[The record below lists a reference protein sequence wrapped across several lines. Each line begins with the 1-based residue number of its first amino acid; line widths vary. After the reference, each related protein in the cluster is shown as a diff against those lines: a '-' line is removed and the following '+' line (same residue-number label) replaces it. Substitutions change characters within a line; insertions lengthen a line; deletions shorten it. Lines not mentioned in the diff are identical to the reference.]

1 MSRAGTPPEQLLA
14 RLLSDL
20 GNTALR
26 LDPLSRARLGPLSGR
41 CARIDIVVPGGGA
54 PRPLT
59 VLVSESGLAC
69 RAGTEPPPHVIL
81 TGTLPDIARQLTGT
95 GGGRGVRIEGDESVL
110 TGLAGLFSGLRPD
123 LAAPL
128 GNLIGPEL
136 ADDLVGLAEAG
147 FAMLRSAAEGLT
159 TAARRDAADAFV
171 NQDGFERLLARLQDL
186 RLRVDRL
193 DARTRRLE
201 TGAAGGDP

>member
-1 MSRAGTPPEQLLA
+1 MSTAGTPPEQLLA
-14 RLLSDL
+14 RVLGDL

-26 LDPLSRARLGPLSGR
+26 LDPLSRARLGPLVGR
-41 CARIDIVVPGGGA
+41 CARIDVIPPGGGT

-59 VLVSESGLAC
+59 VLIGDAGLVC

-95 GGGRGVRIEGDESVL
+95 GGGGVRIEGDESVL
-110 TGLAGLFSGLRPD
+110 TGLADLFGTLQPD

-128 GNLIGPEL
+128 GNLIGREL

-147 FAMLRSAAEGLT
+147 FAMLRSAAESLSI
-159 TAARRDAADAFV
+159 AARRDAADAFV
-171 NQDGFERLLARLQDL
+171 NRDGFEHLLARLEDL

-193 DARTRRLE
+193 EARTRHLE
-201 TGAAGGDP
+201 AGSAGGAR